1 MIPHATQPDIFRD
14 MHWQYTNPIWKTT
27 WSVDSDGIHEQRSGR
42 VVVSIGWNE
51 LEHMTSS
58 CARSTTGKCVSL
70 KLDRRERKR
79 FLHHAFQQWQKRHPE
94 RCLRNRQRTKRS
106 ADLAAYVWLPVVTL
120 GPFGVF
126 YILNWMLGQPN
137 SLSSELE
144 KINRLFVLVGLSV
157 GASLFAYRFWNRK
170 FDEKL

>member
-1 MIPHATQPDIFRD
+1 
-14 MHWQYTNPIWKTT
+14 
-27 WSVDSDGIHEQRSGR
+27 
-42 VVVSIGWNE
+42 
-51 LEHMTSS
+51 
-58 CARSTTGKCVSL
+58 
-70 KLDRRERKR
+70 
-79 FLHHAFQQWQKRHPE
+79 
-94 RCLRNRQRTKRS
+94 
-106 ADLAAYVWLPVVTL
+106 VTL